1 MSANPSLASSV
12 TAESKE
18 QSQDSHKNGK
28 VYQRQNNN
36 KSRKNG
42 KHARNVIVQATNSV
56 FLVPPCKASAF
67 NAETAKDNNFMT
79 YDPSVTVQ
87 VIQKE
92 WGGLYNLLKEE
103 MGVNVV
109 TPQISGYD
117 LNTPDCL
124 FPNNWI
130 STEQVTKNIIIY
142 PMKAKTRRMEVRED
156 IIDQISDYY
165 QYDASNVLD
174 LRDMGFK
181 NNIFLEGTGVMVLD
195 HINKLAYCSLSQR
208 CHASMVLHWCNLF
221 GYGYI
226 VFESHLNDAIIYHTN
241 VMMSIGS
248 TWAVVAMDCIKGDI
262 SKKILKNAILQ
273 SGKQLIEITE
283 KQVSSFCGNILELE
297 IKNQNDG
304 FTKGL
309 VMSTR
314 AYNAFT
320 KEQFAL
326 FKKHKL
332 KIFKTNVDNIESVLG
347 GGVRCMICE
356 LFQ

>member
-1 MSANPSLASSV
+1 MSKIVKSGSGTS
-12 TAESKE
+12 ESKE
-18 QSQDSHKNGK
+18 QENFDSKPSNENVVFH
-28 VYQRQNNN
+28 N
-36 KSRKNG
+36 KTKSNFY
-42 KHARNVIVQATNSV
+42 NVIRQSTNCV

-67 NAETAKDNNFMT
+67 NAETAKDNNFMH
-79 YDPSVTVQ
+79 YDPSVSVE

-92 WGGLYNLLKEE
+92 WDGLYNILTKDI
-103 MGVNVV
+103 GITVV
-109 TPQISGYD
+109 TPTVSGYD

-156 IIDQISDYY
+156 IIDQISNYY
-165 QYDASNVLD
+165 EYDATHVLD

-226 VFESHLNDAIIYHTN
+226 VFESHLNEAIIYHTN
-241 VMMSIGS
+241 VMMSIGG
-248 TWAVVAMDCIKGDI
+248 TWAAVAMDCIKGDI
-262 SKKILKNAILQ
+262 SKKIVKNAILQ
-273 SGKQLIEITE
+273 SGKELIQLTS
-283 KQVSSFCGNILELE
+283 KQVESFCGNILELDL
-297 IKNQNDG
+297 KNKKDLTDG
-304 FTKGL
+304 YKKAL

-320 KEQFAL
+320 KQQLETFE
-326 FKKHKL
+326 KHKL
-332 KIFKTNVDNIESVLG
+332 KIYKTNVDNIESALG

-356 LFQ
+356 LF